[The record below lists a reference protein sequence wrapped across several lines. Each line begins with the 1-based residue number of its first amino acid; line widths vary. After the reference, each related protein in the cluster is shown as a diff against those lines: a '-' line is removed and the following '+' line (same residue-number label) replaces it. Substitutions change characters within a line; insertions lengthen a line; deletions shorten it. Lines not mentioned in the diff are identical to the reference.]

1 MSSFIKNKSCEMC
14 RKIEVGL
21 TEMTVGSTK
30 HYLCYSCIATFINDV
45 LEYANMNLTKH
56 TDEYGNIYFTDKD

>member
-14 RKIEVGL
+14 RKNEVGL

-30 HYLCYSCIATFINDV
+30 HYLCYSCIATFTNDV
-45 LEYANMNLTKH
+45 LEYANLNLIKH
-56 TDEYGNIYFTDKD
+56 TDEDGNIYFTDKD